1 MREAS
6 EKGEWCLS
14 SVSGV
19 CLWYCGGLLGGY
31 NVRHWRT
38 GQASVFASRAPGLFE
53 TREGKARYSEDIS
66 QDMSSRKWQYQGA
79 LRHGC

>member
-19 CLWYCGGLLGGY
+19 CLWYCGGWGAIMI

-53 TREGKARYSEDIS
+53 TREGKARYMYSEDIS
-66 QDMSSRKWQYQGA
+66 QDMSSQVVIP
-79 LRHGC
+79 GCA